1 MTLCSYLPKIC
12 DRTITK
18 MPLYTTSPK
27 PPQLLNNTLLHNSL
41 IQSLPATARTPPYSR
56 HPASTSWFFDWVEPY
71 RIMNQIRLPLF
82 SKMFLASSSTSFGSV
97 PALTYL
103 ACMTYITS
111 CTVCTVIMY
120 LYTANIW
127 YIVYIDHHPPFP
139 SPNSIPES
147 ISTFEFPATAWPGA
161 FAWQNTLEQGN
172 SDYKFTHEGS
182 WKYVMLVDF
191 FATWSSQRS
200 AMRRKLSSPRV
211 ACWAPHVLIRWPRHI
226 KVVTPAAMP
235 AVVSQPP
242 KCSKIK
248 NVSTYSATWYV
259 HQYTRP
265 ARWRVENHQN
275 WASRL

>member
-1 MTLCSYLPKIC
+1 
-12 DRTITK
+12 
-18 MPLYTTSPK
+18 
-27 PPQLLNNTLLHNSL
+27 
-41 IQSLPATARTPPYSR
+41 
-56 HPASTSWFFDWVEPY
+56 
-71 RIMNQIRLPLF
+71 
-82 SKMFLASSSTSFGSV
+82 
-97 PALTYL
+97 
-103 ACMTYITS
+103 
-111 CTVCTVIMY
+111 MY

-161 FAWQNTLEQGN
+161 FALQNTLEQGN
-172 SDYKFTHEGS
+172 SDYEFTT
-182 WKYVMLVDF
+182 WRIMKVCNARWFF

-211 ACWAPHVLIRWPRHI
+211 ACWDLPSSQLSYLATRWPRHI

-248 NVSTYSATWYV
+248 NVSTYSATRYV
-259 HQYTRP
+259 HQYTSP

-275 WASRL
+275 GASRL